1 MSSYQVHTT
10 ETASQPA
17 AELLKKAE
25 EKYGFLPNI
34 LGVMAEAPSI
44 LKAYMT
50 LAGIFDETSFTQTE
64 RQIVLLAVSLS
75 NECEYCMAAHTA
87 MANMQDVPDDVV
99 EALRNNEPIKD
110 NKLETLRRLAY
121 EIADTKGNPTN
132 KTVKAF
138 LDAGYSQGQ
147 ILEVILGVGF
157 KTLSNYT
164 NHVAETPLDEAFKPT
179 EWRAQKAA

>member
-1 MSSYQVHTT
+1 MSSYQVHTI

-25 EKYGFLPNI
+25 EKYGFVPNI
-34 LGVMAEAPSI
+34 LGIMAEAPSI

-64 RQIVLLAVSLS
+64 RHVVLLATSLS

-87 MANMQDVPDDVV
+87 IANMQDVPGDVV
-99 EALRNNEPIKD
+99 AAIRNNDPIED
-110 NKLETLRRLAY
+110 SKLEALRRLAQDV
-121 EIADTKGNPTN
+121 ADTRGNPSE
-132 KTVKAF
+132 KTLKAF
-138 LDAGYSQGQ
+138 LDAGYAQGQ

-164 NHVAETPLDEAFKPT
+164 NHIAETPLDEAFKPT
-179 EWRAQKAA
+179 EWHAQKAA

>member
-10 ETASQPA
+10 DTAPQGA

-25 EKYGFLPNI
+25 EKYGFVPNI
-34 LGVMAEAPSI
+34 LGVMAEAPAI

-64 RQIVLLAVSLS
+64 RQIVLLAASLS

-87 MANMQDVPDDVV
+87 IANMQDVPNDVV
-99 EALRNNEPIKD
+99 DAIRNNDPIED
-110 NKLETLRRLAY
+110 SKLEALRRLAQ
-121 EIADTKGNPTN
+121 EIADTKGNPSE
-132 KTVKAF
+132 KTLKAF
-138 LDAGYSQGQ
+138 LDAGYAQGQ

-164 NHVAETPLDEAFKPT
+164 NHIAETPLDEAFKPT
-179 EWRAQKAA
+179 EWHAQKAA

>member
-1 MSSYQVHTT
+1 MTSFKVHTT
-10 ETASQPA
+10 ETASQQA
-17 AELLKKAE
+17 TELLKKAK
-25 EKYGFLPNI
+25 EKYGFVPNI
-34 LGVMAEAPSI
+34 LGVMTEAPSI

-99 EALRNNEPIKD
+99 EAIRKNEPIKD
-110 NKLETLRRLAY
+110 SKQEALRRLAQ
-121 EIADTKGNPTN
+121 EVSDTKGNPTE
-132 KTVKAF
+132 KTVKTF
-138 LDAGYSQGQ
+138 LDAGYEQGQ

-179 EWRAQKAA
+179 EWHAQKAA